1 MTTEIKR
8 FKFTVSGYVFA
19 LDGMDAQGFVENAIW
34 DGYDHTQTQIIIDDT
49 DIKELSYDEDK
60 RLTEIERQEEAAME
74 YEMSREEQ
82 ERGAAIN
89 AKSER

>member
-49 DIKELSYDEDK
+49 DIKELSVEEDK
-60 RLTEIERQEEAAME
+60 RLTEQERQEEADME
-74 YEMSREEQ
+74 YEMLREDEG
-82 ERGAAIN
+82 EEAAIV
-89 AKSER
+89 

>member
-49 DIKELSYDEDK
+49 DIKELSVEEDK
-60 RLTEIERQEEAAME
+60 RLTEQERQEEADME
-74 YEMSREEQ
+74 YEMLREDEV
-82 ERGAAIN
+82 EEAAIV
-89 AKSER
+89 